1 MSTIKANTLLHSDG
15 TTTTQPSIP
24 ALAPA
29 MAKAWVVFNGQG
41 TLAIKR
47 SYNTSSVTD
56 NATGDYTL
64 NWTTALPSDIYC
76 ESVQVSDSGAYY
88 IARGY
93 GDRTASLRDIK
104 TLTPAGANGDAAH
117 VSYIAFDE

>member
-1 MSTIKANTLLHSDG
+1 
-15 TTTTQPSIP
+15 
-24 ALAPA
+24 
-29 MAKAWVVFNGQG
+29 MAKAWVVFNGLVAG
-41 TLAIKR
+41 TESGTVAIKR

-56 NATGDYTL
+56 NAAGDYTL

-76 ESVQVSDSGAYY
+76 ESVQVSDSGSYT

-93 GDRTASLRDIK
+93 GHRTASLRDIK
-104 TLTPAGANGDAAH
+104 TFTPAGALGDAAH